1 MFFSIS
7 DAIALQKE
15 REERVRRVREQQ
27 EEDRRKKLEE
37 LRQHVSQKEPNFY
50 EKCQNWSKLVMG
62 HVYGAQ
68 CGNFSVTQILREIKV
83 GESRVH
89 SPAQHSQVL

>member
-1 MFFSIS
+1 MKINLHFCLFFSIS

-37 LRQHVSQKEPNFY
+37 LRQHVSQKEPIFY
-50 EKCQNWSKLVMG
+50 KKCQIFVKS
-62 HVYGAQ
+62 A
-68 CGNFSVTQILREIKV
+68 
-83 GESRVH
+83 
-89 SPAQHSQVL
+89 

>member
-1 MFFSIS
+1 MFIFFSIS

-37 LRQHVSQKEPNFY
+37 LRQHVSQKEPIFY
-50 EKCQNWSKLVMG
+50 KKCQIFVKS
-62 HVYGAQ
+62 A
-68 CGNFSVTQILREIKV
+68 
-83 GESRVH
+83 
-89 SPAQHSQVL
+89 